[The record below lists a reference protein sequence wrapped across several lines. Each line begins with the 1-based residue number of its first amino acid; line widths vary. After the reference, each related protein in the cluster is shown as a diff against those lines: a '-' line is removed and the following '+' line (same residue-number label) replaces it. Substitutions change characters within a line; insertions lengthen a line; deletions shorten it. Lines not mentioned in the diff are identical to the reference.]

1 MEGLKQLVSDQEY
14 RKEIVAN
21 GLGSYLSCRAF
32 VDSIFLRSP
41 FIVTSLDFLEL
52 GRRLGNRAGE
62 FWSRFLIHQRK
73 INNTTYLLKWFAG
86 ELPEVNHQLVYMATL
101 FTVSQDCS
109 YINSNLGP
117 RQPSYGPRCVYSC
130 SIDGQESSFEFE
142 LHFSTNWWP
151 GEPVI

>member
-21 GLGSYLSCRAF
+21 GLGLYLSCRAF
-32 VDSIFLRSP
+32 VDSNFLRSP

-101 FTVSQDCS
+101 FTVS
-109 YINSNLGP
+109 
-117 RQPSYGPRCVYSC
+117 
-130 SIDGQESSFEFE
+130 
-142 LHFSTNWWP
+142 
-151 GEPVI
+151 